1 MPLAPFTGVLG
12 KKNAA
17 HLLRRATFGGTK
29 ADIDSISGLTASQA
43 IQQLFVTTTDPLPP
57 IDPVTGITWVNTLPV
72 SGDSED
78 GDLQGF
84 FMRWWLGMLAGA
96 GIEPS
101 QKLAFLTREK
111 IVFLLH
117 THFTTIQETVNNSR
131 ALYFQNAL
139 FRKFAFDN
147 QPDPLWNFK
156 MLTKKVSMDNAMMVL
171 LDGRLNV
178 KGRPNENYAREF
190 LELFTIGKGLPGYVP
205 PSTIPGD
212 YIYFTEQDVQAAA
225 RVFSGYDTDF
235 TFLTIDED
243 TQLPRVKVKATG
255 TVATQHDNDPKV
267 FSDRFGNTVITP
279 DSTLLFGDKATEA
292 SMLDELD
299 QLIEMIYAQQ
309 ETVKNICRRIYR
321 FYVYHE
327 ITQAIDNGIIADMA
341 NTFVANN
348 FKLQPVIMELLQSQ
362 HFYDSATPTVD
373 DNNFGALIKS
383 PLDLVL
389 NTLRFFEY
397 NLPDPQTEAE
407 KFYETAGKILDS
419 MKLQGMNF
427 LNPYDVAG
435 YDAYFQYPLYNRN
448 WISAN
453 TLTQRYKFI
462 FDNIR
467 VDKMEEGEIEMDI
480 LLFIQQRFAS
490 VALNP
495 DDLIKELASYLLPMS
510 QAETEITVERLNY
523 FKSQFFVIGK
533 GLPQGPEVFW
543 EFSWNNANTIPE
555 SKDDARGM
563 LQYLL
568 NAMLQSP
575 EYQLF

>member
-1 MPLAPFTGVLG
+1 M
-12 KKNAA
+12 
-17 HLLRRATFGGTK
+17 
-29 ADIDSISGLTASQA
+29 
-43 IQQLFVTTTDPLPP
+43 
-57 IDPVTGITWVNTLPV
+57 
-72 SGDSED
+72 
-78 GDLQGF
+78 
-84 FMRWWLGMLAGA
+84 
-96 GIEPS
+96 
-101 QKLAFLTREK
+101 
-111 IVFLLH
+111 
-117 THFTTIQETVNNSR
+117 QETVNNSR

-147 QPDPLWNFK
+147 EPDPLWNFK
-156 MLTKKVSMDNAMMVL
+156 MLTKKISLDNAMLVL

-190 LELFTIGKGLPGYVP
+190 LELYTIGKGLPGHVP

-243 TQLPRVKVKATG
+243 TELPRVKIKGTG
-255 TVATQHDNDPKV
+255 TVANQHDNDPKE

-279 DSTLLFGDKATEA
+279 DTTLLFGDKATEA

-299 QLIEMIYAQQ
+299 QLVEMVYAQQ
-309 ETVKNICRRIYR
+309 ETVRNICRRIYR

-327 ITQAIDNGIIADMA
+327 ITQTIDNSIIADMA

-362 HFYDSATPTVD
+362 HFYDSATASVD

-389 NTLRFFEY
+389 NTLSFFEY

-407 KFYETAGKILDS
+407 QFYEVTGKILES
-419 MKLQGMNF
+419 MKNQGMYF

-462 FDNIR
+462 YDNISI
-467 VDKMEEGEIEMDI
+467 DKMEEIKIDI
-480 LLFIQQRFAS
+480 FPFIQQRFAS

-495 DDLIKELASYLLPMS
+495 DDLINELASYLLPMS
-510 QAETEITVERLNY
+510 QAGTEITTERLNY

-533 GLPQGPEVFW
+533 GLPQGPEAFW
-543 EFSWNNANTIPE
+543 EFSWNNADTIPE
-555 SKDDARGM
+555 SKEDARGM